1 MKINEKK
8 LLEKLNKKW
17 KGNNCPYCQMAEWSV
32 DTTIVTP
39 IEVGEKKEMKISK
52 IILMIYLIMKMRKE

>member
-1 MKINEKK
+1 
-8 LLEKLNKKW
+8 
-17 KGNNCPYCQMAEWSV
+17 MAEWSV
-32 DTTIVTP
+32 DTTIVSP